1 MNSSNK
7 LIKFTFIST
16 LMFSFLIFSQTN
28 ANAAAK
34 EASPPAVGD
43 VAKDFQ
49 LSDLQGKK
57 IKLSDQVK
65 QGPVVLLVLRGYPG
79 YQCPLCTRQ
88 VSQFINSAARF
99 KAAKTSVLLVYPG
112 AVNSLNTKA
121 GEFIQSQQLP
131 ANFHFLTDPGYKFT
145 NAYGLRWD
153 AKNETAYPST
163 FIIGTDGKVKYA
175 KISKTHG
182 NRSNAKEVLQK
193 LAD

>member
-1 MNSSNK
+1 MSSINK
-7 LIKFTFIST
+7 LVKIS
-16 LMFSFLIFSQTN
+16 LVFALVFAIQGLSQSHV
-28 ANAAAK
+28 NAADKAV
-34 EASPPAVGD
+34 SMPGVGD

-57 IKLSDQVK
+57 IKLSDQLK

-88 VSQFINSAARF
+88 VSQFINSAAQF
-99 KAAKTSVLLVYPG
+99 KAAKASVLLVYPG
-112 AVNSLNTKA
+112 AVNNLNTKA

-153 AKNETAYPST
+153 AKRETAYPST

-182 NRSNAKEVLQK
+182 GRSNAKEVLQK